1 MFIHFWM
8 AKSPVT
14 ATEEMSLEEA
24 LYLMQK
30 YKIRRL
36 PVVRGENDLCGMI
49 AMSDIYPYV
58 GPHAMTKALFSPEV
72 TEQLRNVH
80 VASVMTKSPITCD
93 RNATVD
99 EIGLIMRRNK
109 IGAVPVVEGTKVVGI
124 ITESD
129 ILGALSSITQTGSDS
144 RRIFFRIPVMDRIN
158 TFYKIV
164 SLCEQNELEILTIL
178 IHPVPEEHSRLVML
192 RVRGKKVSEFI
203 NMLWR
208 NHYEVLVTS
217 AKQ

>member
-1 MFIHFWM
+1 MFVHFWM
-8 AKSPVT
+8 AKSPVV

-36 PVVRGENDLCGMI
+36 PVVHGENDLCGMI
-49 AMSDIYPYV
+49 VISDIYPYV

-72 TEQLRNVH
+72 TEQLRNVR
-80 VASVMTKSPITCD
+80 VGSVMTKSPITCD

-99 EIGLIMRRNK
+99 EIGVIMRRHK
-109 IGAVPVVEGTKVVGI
+109 IGAVPVVEGTKLVGI

-129 ILGALSSITQTGSDS
+129 ILGALSNIAQVGSDS
-144 RRIFFRIPVMDRIN
+144 KRIFFRIPVMDRIN

-178 IHPVPEEHSRLVML
+178 IHPIPEEHSHLVML

-203 NMLWR
+203 DMLWR

-217 AKQ
+217 LK

>member
-1 MFIHFWM
+1 MFVHFWM

-80 VASVMTKSPITCD
+80 IASVMTKSPITCD
-93 RNATVD
+93 RHATVD
-99 EIGLIMRRNK
+99 EIGLIMRCNK

-144 RRIFFRIPVMDRIN
+144 RRIFFRIPVMERIN

-178 IHPVPEEHSRLVML
+178 IHPVPEEHSHLVML

-208 NHYEVLVTS
+208 NHYEVLITS
-217 AKQ
+217 VKQ

>member
-1 MFIHFWM
+1 MFVHFWM

-36 PVVRGENDLCGMI
+36 PVVRGESDLCGMI

-80 VASVMTKSPITCD
+80 VASVMTRSPITCD
-93 RNATVD
+93 RHATVD

-109 IGAVPVVEGTKVVGI
+109 IGAVPVVEGIKVVGI

-129 ILGALSSITQTGSDS
+129 ILEALSNITQTGSDS
-144 RRIFFRIPVMDRIN
+144 RRIFFRIPVMDRTN

-192 RVRGKKVSEFI
+192 RVSGEKVSEFI

-217 AKQ
+217 VKQ